1 MGSTKK
7 LSRRRIVQGLGV
19 IVASGISAAAQPRDG
34 TPWAAPREASSAGRP
49 RVLAL
54 IGDRYHNADFIRVAL
69 DRVFRELDLSVEYT
83 IARESISASLLS
95 DYRLFVCFRDGMV
108 WPKGYLEPND
118 YEYSHELENTGDWPK
133 ETFEP
138 WITEQQG
145 KAVEDF
151 VAWGNGFYALHNS
164 SNISLYSKHFRSVMG
179 GAYIGHPPLRPF
191 KVRVVNKEH
200 PITRGVEDF
209 MVNDE
214 QHFVTYDKDPKDI
227 ILRSENIDGLTYEGL
242 GAESVAGWAYEFG
255 KGRVVFTAVGHTL
268 HAMWNSEYLKIQKN
282 ALRWLLKMS

>member
-1 MGSTKK
+1 
-7 LSRRRIVQGLGV
+7 
-19 IVASGISAAAQPRDG
+19 
-34 TPWAAPREASSAGRP
+34 
-49 RVLAL
+49 
-54 IGDRYHNADFIRVAL
+54 
-69 DRVFRELDLSVEYT
+69 
-83 IARESISASLLS
+83 
-95 DYRLFVCFRDGMV
+95 
-108 WPKGYLEPND
+108 
-118 YEYSHELENTGDWPK
+118 
-133 ETFEP
+133 
-138 WITEQQG
+138 
-145 KAVEDF
+145 
-151 VAWGNGFYALHNS
+151 
-164 SNISLYSKHFRSVMG
+164 MG

-227 ILRSENIDGLTYEGL
+227 ILRSENVDGLTYEGL

-282 ALRWLLKMS
+282 AFRWLLKMS